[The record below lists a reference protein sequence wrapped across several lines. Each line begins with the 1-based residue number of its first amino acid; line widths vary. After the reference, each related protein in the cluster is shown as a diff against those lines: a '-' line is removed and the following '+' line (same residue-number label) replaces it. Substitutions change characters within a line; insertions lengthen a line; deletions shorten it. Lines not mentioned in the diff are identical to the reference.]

1 MNKRSNIIGY
11 LNLIG
16 GILNICKFLY
26 YMGHY
31 NDFLWANLS
40 VGIFTIIIGISLLKS

>member
-1 MNKRSNIIGY
+1 MNKYSNTIGVLNII
-11 LNLIG
+11 I

-31 NDFLWANLS
+31 NDFLWINLIT
-40 VGIFTIIIGISLLKS
+40 GICIIIIGKNLLRS